1 MRKLVIFGTGCH
13 AAVVRACIDPACFRA
28 IGYIDDLAEKGT
40 KIDGLPVLGG
50 VADLPAIL
58 AEHPLLAGVIGI
70 GANHVRR
77 MIAQKAER
85 LCPSLKWA
93 RSEEHTSELQSLMR
107 ISYAVFCLNKKKRL
121 TIREQRNA
129 TTTSVTQYITSSTTT
144 QKN

>member
-93 RSEEHTSELQSLMR
+93 RIIHPSAI
-107 ISYAVFCLNKKKRL
+107 ISPRALIGAATVVVAGAVVNTR
-121 TIREQRNA
+121 
-129 TTTSVTQYITSSTTT
+129 TQIGQHVLLKPGT
-144 QKN
+144 KNLHDKM